1 LRLNAQAGVGRT
13 VGKRDKADR
22 VKVKSTYASAILSCS
37 SLAPLKSKE
46 ANGTGGAR
54 RRGLSI
60 DIETPG
66 MVYREVE
73 AH

>member
-1 LRLNAQAGVGRT
+1 MRLNAQAGRGRT
-13 VGKRDKADR
+13 LGKRDEADR
-22 VKVKSTYASAILSCS
+22 VKIKSTYASAILSCF
-37 SLAPLKSKE
+37 SLVPFISKE
-46 ANGTGGAR
+46 VNGGGGAR